1 MANTE
6 RTHRLAEP
14 ELQLAARGTAQLDG
28 DLLGHAK
35 QRLGIAFAAE
45 IKQVAH
51 AVSLSRRGAR
61 HGGAP
66 VDAVR
71 QEADPRRGGCGAC
84 GRHRHACAED
94 RRHSSGCDFTAK
106 LFVVVHSHRSSGVV
120 ARERGGTASAR
131 AASARETIFS
141 VTVRTVFHSSRACV
155 ASVTREAF
163 MGDVIRAS
171 AAVEE
176 IFKDARSALNSA
188 VAKGGTVKDRAEQ
201 GLGPVVAMIDATES
215 ELKVARDVL
224 APLSAAA
231 SAENDRADALLNRI
245 YDETWNDV
253 DRPAND
259 RYLTLMYPG
268 GAGYYTD
275 GDTPGQPAR

>member
-1 MANTE
+1 
-6 RTHRLAEP
+6 
-14 ELQLAARGTAQLDG
+14 
-28 DLLGHAK
+28 
-35 QRLGIAFAAE
+35 
-45 IKQVAH
+45 
-51 AVSLSRRGAR
+51 
-61 HGGAP
+61 
-66 VDAVR
+66 
-71 QEADPRRGGCGAC
+71 
-84 GRHRHACAED
+84 
-94 RRHSSGCDFTAK
+94 
-106 LFVVVHSHRSSGVV
+106 
-120 ARERGGTASAR
+120 
-131 AASARETIFS
+131 
-141 VTVRTVFHSSRACV
+141 
-155 ASVTREAF
+155 

-275 GDTPGQPAR
+275 GDTPGQPARMELLAKLYDRKLHPKLSAEQSKAYAARVREAAAALKADLDAAATPAANVALLERVRTALGRVAQFELANLKRSYKNDGMNEAAIHAVIPDRPLAKKAAKKPDASAPEGSTTAALPTEPR